1 MNNAYGE
8 EEETDTI
15 TISNLRYYPANSTK
29 NSEPY
34 VTTDITYH
42 FEMDIQGSSTK
53 GFKHKN
59 WEISIVSDTEN
70 TTAIYS
76 LNYDGTETA

>member
-53 GFKHKN
+53 GFKHN
-59 WEISIVSDTEN
+59 EIFRSNFGNLHDDFGF
-70 TTAIYS
+70 Y
-76 LNYDGTETA
+76 